1 MFQRVIYQKLYQFCS
16 TVSQTLTQEFGN
28 EKQNQL
34 PCVFSLQ
41 KTKLLK
47 SGEASVSMRI
57 TVDGQRVENNIR
69 KSILPNLWDQSKERT
84 KGTSKTAIDLNRFIE
99 EARIKI
105 HQIITEL
112 QQNGEE
118 ITPVVVQQRFYG
130 IGQVRKQGADNPSG
144 HSGTQRGGGETNR
157 QGLCEDYRQTLRVDE
172 ALPLRDDKGEIRC
185 SRPAPVG
192 FYRRGNPCLR
202 GLSQNWRKT
211 SARTRLSA
219 I

>member
-1 MFQRVIYQKLYQFCS
+1 MRSKTNFRVSFFLK
-16 TVSQTLTQEFGN
+16 
-28 EKQNQL
+28 
-34 PCVFSLQ
+34 

-69 KSILPNLWDQSKERT
+69 KSILPNLWDQSKERA
-84 KGTSKTAIDLNRFIE
+84 KGTSKTAVDLNRFIE

-118 ITPVVVQQRFYG
+118 ITPAVVQQRFYG
-130 IGQVRKQGADNPSG
+130 IGQVRKQGADNPSSN
-144 HSGTQRGGGETNR
+144 SGTQRRSGETNR

-172 ALPLRDDKGEIRC
+172 ALPLRNDKGEIRC
-185 SRPAPVG
+185 ARPAPFG
-192 FYRRGNPCLR
+192 FLP
-202 GLSQNWRKT
+202 
-211 SARTRLSA
+211 AR
-219 I
+219 

>member
-1 MFQRVIYQKLYQFCS
+1 MRSKTNFRVSFFLK
-16 TVSQTLTQEFGN
+16 
-28 EKQNQL
+28 
-34 PCVFSLQ
+34 

-69 KSILPNLWDQSKERT
+69 KSILPNLWDRSKERA

-118 ITPVVVQQRFYG
+118 ITPVVVQQRFSTASG
-130 IGQVRKQGADNPSG
+130 KSANRSGQSFRSFRN
-144 HSGTQRGGGETNR
+144 TT
-157 QGLCEDYRQTLRVDE
+157 
-172 ALPLRDDKGEIRC
+172 
-185 SRPAPVG
+185 
-192 FYRRGNPCLR
+192 RRRRN
-202 GLSQNWRKT
+202 
-211 SARTRLSA
+211 
-219 I
+219 